1 MVTGLLSHHS
11 NIEYFEI
18 FGAATV
24 VALLAGLLVAYVHRI
39 FEDRRRKAG
48 I

>member
-1 MVTGLLSHHS
+1 MVTGPLGHYS

-18 FGAATV
+18 FGAATGV
-24 VALLAGLLVAYVHRI
+24 VLLADLLVAYARRI
-39 FEDRRRKAG
+39 LGDRRRKGG